1 MNHFLKII
9 LFTLFN
15 FTLIDQ
21 SYGQDLKYKAE
32 ALLDLTAI
40 EYKALANNGDYDSVG
55 FKVAISPLILGTVI
69 WNTKGEL
76 IFPLQDYWA
85 PVSQEMARSDLHRM
99 EPLLESASLTAWEKR
114 TVDASS
120 LLYCRKD
127 TMSLCFVVATEV
139 LAQQLGHEQQLVIE
153 QVLNKQPKQLFSLS
167 LVILFILLG
176 VFVLSAWQYF
186 LNSRREVHHKQNV
199 SDLDCSNSFKIAGL
213 TLNPSRL
220 TIQNGDEIIH
230 IGDKD
235 MKLLTLFAQ
244 RPDEVISKE
253 ELYSAAWQRP
263 FLSTS
268 RALDQHM
275 MVLRRKI
282 NTDLNNANTIG
293 IVHGQGYRYNSFK
306 N

>member
-55 FKVAISPLILGTVI
+55 FKVAVSPLILGAVI

-114 TVDASS
+114 TVDGSS

-127 TMSLCFVVATEV
+127 TMSLCLIVATEV
-139 LAQQLGHEQQLVIE
+139 LAQQLGHEQQFVLE
-153 QVLNKQPKQLFSLS
+153 QVLNKQPKQLFFTVFSYFIYPFGILRVVC
-167 LVILFILLG
+167 LAILFEQQKSSSSPTKHLRFRLL
-176 VFVLSAWQYF
+176 
-186 LNSRREVHHKQNV
+186 
-199 SDLDCSNSFKIAGL
+199 
-213 TLNPSRL
+213 
-220 TIQNGDEIIH
+220 
-230 IGDKD
+230 
-235 MKLLTLFAQ
+235 
-244 RPDEVISKE
+244 
-253 ELYSAAWQRP
+253 
-263 FLSTS
+263 
-268 RALDQHM
+268 
-275 MVLRRKI
+275 
-282 NTDLNNANTIG
+282 
-293 IVHGQGYRYNSFK
+293 
-306 N
+306 